1 MSANLAPMEE
11 QLRDAQERLER
22 ATRDNETLEVM
33 VRASSPGGG
42 RGPTG
47 GERPQQSSPG
57 KSIQPRE
64 YSPRGGVGP
73 ARWLFHM
80 GMYFEYSHV
89 ANADRV
95 HHGAIFLRDAA
106 EAWWRAHVL
115 STTDENE
122 RPTADRI
129 TTWDM
134 FRLRLTEVFT
144 HITEKERAR
153 HQLYALQQTTSVQAY
168 TMLFRELSFAIDDL
182 APAEAKTLYEKGL
195 KRDVWRDVRLRFPRS
210 LDDVISFAEE
220 IDAVSSGMAAQV
232 RPGMRT
238 ATPAA
243 GTAGRRYFARGG
255 AARPQGARLNGVAA
269 RGAPAPA
276 AADLPPPPRAQ
287 PRLAAVRPPPRRGAA
302 VPRLPPALVGG
313 MDKQRLRREGRCFLC
328 GQIGHLARDCPT
340 AGNGPRRQG

>member
-1 MSANLAPMEE
+1 MEGACP
-11 QLRDAQERLER
+11 L
-22 ATRDNETLEVM
+22 
-33 VRASSPGGG
+33 PP
-42 RGPTG
+42 PT
-47 GERPQQSSPG
+47 
-57 KSIQPRE
+57 
-64 YSPRGGVGP
+64 
-73 ARWLFHM
+73 
-80 GMYFEYSHV
+80 
-89 ANADRV
+89 
-95 HHGAIFLRDAA
+95 
-106 EAWWRAHVL
+106 
-115 STTDENE
+115 ENE
-122 RPTADRI
+122 RLTAECI

-210 LDDVISFAEE
+210 LEDVISFAEE

-302 VPRLPPALVGG
+302 VPRLPPAPAGG
-313 MDKQRLRREGRCFLC
+313 MDRQRLRREGRCFLC
-328 GQIGHLARDCPT
+328 SQIGHLARDCP
-340 AGNGPRRQG
+340 APGNGPRRQG